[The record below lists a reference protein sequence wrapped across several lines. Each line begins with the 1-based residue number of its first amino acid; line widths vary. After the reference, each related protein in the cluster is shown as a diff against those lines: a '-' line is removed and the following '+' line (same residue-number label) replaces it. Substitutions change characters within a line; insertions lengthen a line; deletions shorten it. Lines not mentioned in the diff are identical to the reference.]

1 MSALAEITR
10 DIQSLESSAEAYAA
24 ATSDAE
30 RTQLLARIRDQLE
43 KLQEL
48 DERIRSGGAGDQ
60 GAVPA
65 ATALRE
71 NETAT
76 AETLR
81 SCALSLQR
89 YLTGTLPSVDPDSH
103 QLLQKAVNVAIG
115 YAAGYQDLRDRSI
128 AHEAAAFPAPKE
140 GEVDQAGLTRDI
152 IRRFPNILKTLAE

>member
-10 DIQSLESSAEAYAA
+10 DIQSLESLAEAYSA

-48 DERIRSGGAGDQ
+48 GERLRSAGTGDQ
-60 GAVPA
+60 AAVPA
-65 ATALRE
+65 AAALRE

-89 YLTGTLPSVDPDSH
+89 YLTGTLPSVDPDAH

-115 YAAGYQDLRDRSI
+115 YAAGCQDVRDQYI
-128 AHEAAAFPAPKE
+128 AHEAPIHPKE

-152 IRRFPNILKTLAE
+152 IRRFPNILKALAE